1 MSQAYFD
8 IWINQDGEMA
18 ALYANLYNSN
28 NKKK

>member
-8 IWINQDGEMA
+8 IWINQNGKLA
-18 ALYANLYNSN
+18 ALYANLYNSD